1 MWAVLAEVPPLRGVV
16 RAFDWPVASVGAWP
30 EERSGGAEL
39 PEAAPP
45 ASLPAS
51 RNSRSL
57 CEDTRVSSAFSSPP
71 GAPASRP
78 MVSSVLC
85 RCVAS
90 SPPDAA
96 AAASS
101 ASSPASVD
109 PCGGAVCG
117 GPDHRLR
124 LWSLFQTLDVN
135 RDGGLCVNDLAVGL
149 QRLGLHRTE
158 GELRVGGGH
167 RPPGSGGAP
176 FESQTTG
183 RSGNRSGPLGDRSE
197 QPGFLGSPLERGGS
211 AGRRLGPSGVR
222 E

>member
-1 MWAVLAEVPPLRGVV
+1 
-16 RAFDWPVASVGAWP
+16 
-30 EERSGGAEL
+30 
-39 PEAAPP
+39 
-45 ASLPAS
+45 
-51 RNSRSL
+51 
-57 CEDTRVSSAFSSPP
+57 
-71 GAPASRP
+71 

-90 SPPDAA
+90 PPPDAA

-149 QRLGLHRTE
+149 RRLGLHRTE
-158 GELRVGGGH
+158 GELRNALVPVASVHTSPPPPISASADVSNDRVEIGGSLFDKGLLIMSH
-167 RPPGSGGAP
+167 LMVNVIPEATQVERRKLGSGG
-176 FESQTTG
+176 
-183 RSGNRSGPLGDRSE
+183 
-197 QPGFLGSPLERGGS
+197 
-211 AGRRLGPSGVR
+211 
-222 E
+222 

>member
-1 MWAVLAEVPPLRGVV
+1 MANEA
-16 RAFDWPVASVGAWP
+16 AA
-30 EERSGGAEL
+30 GGAGL

-45 ASLPAS
+45 ANLPAS
-51 RNSRSL
+51 RSPRSPSG
-57 CEDTRVSSAFSSPP
+57 DSRVSSAFFPPASRPRPAP

-90 SPPDAA
+90 PPPDAA
-96 AAASS
+96 AAASSS

-149 QRLGLHRTE
+149 RRLGLHRTE
-158 GELRVGGGH
+158 GELRVGGAHSSRGL
-167 RPPGSGGAP
+167 GGGPFAP
-176 FESQTTG
+176 QLLRAVRVTG
-183 RSGNRSGPLGDRSE
+183 LGCLVIGLNDPAS
-197 QPGFLGSPLERGGS
+197 
-211 AGRRLGPSGVR
+211 
-222 E
+222 

>member
-1 MWAVLAEVPPLRGVV
+1 M
-16 RAFDWPVASVGAWP
+16 
-30 EERSGGAEL
+30 
-39 PEAAPP
+39 
-45 ASLPAS
+45 
-51 RNSRSL
+51 
-57 CEDTRVSSAFSSPP
+57 SSAFSSPP

-96 AAASS
+96 AAASP

-149 QRLGLHRTE
+149 RRLGLHRTE
-158 GELRVGGGH
+158 GELRVGGAHSPRGWGGVPL
-167 RPPGSGGAP
+167 RVPDYREVRVTVLGRKMTGLNGLDSWAVPWSVAGLLDGLLGWGGPPS
-176 FESQTTG
+176 
-183 RSGNRSGPLGDRSE
+183 NR
-197 QPGFLGSPLERGGS
+197 
-211 AGRRLGPSGVR
+211 
-222 E
+222 

>member
-1 MWAVLAEVPPLRGVV
+1 MRG
-16 RAFDWPVASVGAWP
+16 
-30 EERSGGAEL
+30 RSRF

-51 RNSRSL
+51 RNPRSQS
-57 CEDTRVSSAFSSPP
+57 EDTSVSSAFSLPL
-71 GAPASRP
+71 GVPASRP

-90 SPPDAA
+90 PPPDAA

-101 ASSPASVD
+101 SSSSPASVD

-149 QRLGLHRTE
+149 RRLGLHRTE
-158 GELRVGGGH
+158 GELRVSGAHCARGPGDGPFVPQNLGEVWATGLGH
-167 RPPGSGGAP
+167 WV
-176 FESQTTG
+176 TG
-183 RSGNRSGPLGDRSE
+183 HNDAASWADPWSRSARWPLG
-197 QPGFLGSPLERGGS
+197 LGGTPQ
-211 AGRRLGPSGVR
+211 
-222 E
+222 

>member
-1 MWAVLAEVPPLRGVV
+1 MANKAVR
-16 RAFDWPVASVGAWP
+16 
-30 EERSGGAEL
+30 GGAGL

-45 ASLPAS
+45 ALLPAS
-51 RNSRSL
+51 SIPRSRSG
-57 CEDTRVSSAFSSPP
+57 DSSVSSAFSPPASRPRLAP
-71 GAPASRP
+71 GAPVSRP

-90 SPPDAA
+90 PPPDAA
-96 AAASS
+96 TAASSS

-149 QRLGLHRTE
+149 RRLGLHRTE
-158 GELRVGGGH
+158 GELRVGGAHSPRGL
-167 RPPGSGGAP
+167 GGGFFAP
-176 FESQTTG
+176 QLRGLGVTG
-183 RSGNRSGPLGDRSE
+183 LGCLVT
-197 QPGFLGSPLERGGS
+197 GLNSPAS
-211 AGRRLGPSGVR
+211 
-222 E
+222 

>member
-1 MWAVLAEVPPLRGVV
+1 M
-16 RAFDWPVASVGAWP
+16 
-30 EERSGGAEL
+30 
-39 PEAAPP
+39 
-45 ASLPAS
+45 
-51 RNSRSL
+51 
-57 CEDTRVSSAFSSPP
+57 SSAFSSPP

-90 SPPDAA
+90 PPPDAA

-149 QRLGLHRTE
+149 RRLGLHRTE
-158 GELRVGGGH
+158 GELRVGGAH
-167 RPPGSGGAP
+167 RARGRGG
-176 FESQTTG
+176 
-183 RSGNRSGPLGDRSE
+183 GPLRVPDSREVQGGGWGAGPNALAYGAAPWSVAGQLD
-197 QPGFLGSPLERGGS
+197 GPLV
-211 AGRRLGPSGVR
+211 LVGPPSD
-222 E
+222 

>member
-1 MWAVLAEVPPLRGVV
+1 MTPPTPLIRVV
-16 RAFDWPVASVGAWP
+16 RGGSASEPRA
-30 EERSGGAEL
+30 GGAGL

-45 ASLPAS
+45 SSLPAS
-51 RNSRSL
+51 RIPRLHFQSARRAFRAVPAGPPPPPASR
-57 CEDTRVSSAFSSPP
+57 
-71 GAPASRP
+71 APASHP

-90 SPPDAA
+90 PPPDAA

-101 ASSPASVD
+101 SASSPASVGD

-149 QRLGLHRTE
+149 RRLGLHRTE
-158 GELRVGGGH
+158 GELQVGCARPRHCGGGS
-167 RPPGSGGAP
+167 PP
-176 FESQTTG
+176 
-183 RSGNRSGPLGDRSE
+183 
-197 QPGFLGSPLERGGS
+197 S
-211 AGRRLGPSGVR
+211 AGSQVR
-222 E
+222 PGRW

>member
-1 MWAVLAEVPPLRGVV
+1 MAREAG
-16 RAFDWPVASVGAWP
+16 
-30 EERSGGAEL
+30 L

-45 ASLPAS
+45 ARLPAS
-51 RNSRSL
+51 RNPRSPS
-57 CEDTRVSSAFSSPP
+57 EDPRVSSAFSSPP
-71 GAPASRP
+71 GAPASHP

-90 SPPDAA
+90 PPPDAA

-149 QRLGLHRTE
+149 RRLGLHRTE
-158 GELRVGGGH
+158 GELRVGGAH
-167 RPPGSGGAP
+167 RPRGRGGALRVP
-176 FESQTTG
+176 DYGESG
-183 RSGNRSGPLGDRSE
+183 EGGGGAGLNVPAYG
-197 QPGFLGSPLERGGS
+197 GSPLEPSRS
-211 AGRRLGPSGVR
+211 AGWPLGLGGTLECPVGTPFRRWWEWSSLTSVGA
-222 E
+222 

>member
-1 MWAVLAEVPPLRGVV
+1 MANQAAG
-16 RAFDWPVASVGAWP
+16 
-30 EERSGGAEL
+30 GGAGL

-51 RNSRSL
+51 SSPRSW
-57 CEDTRVSSAFSSPP
+57 CGDSRVSSAFSQPASRPRPAP

-90 SPPDAA
+90 PPPDAA
-96 AAASS
+96 AAASSS

-149 QRLGLHRTE
+149 RRLGLHRTE
-158 GELRVGGGH
+158 GELRVGGAHSPRGL
-167 RPPGSGGAP
+167 GG
-176 FESQTTG
+176 
-183 RSGNRSGPLGDRSE
+183 D
-197 QPGFLGSPLERGGS
+197 PLEPQLLR
-211 AGRRLGPSGVR
+211 AVGVTGLNDLAS
-222 E
+222 